1 MPPTRTVIRPHARDN
16 QLSPIPIDF
25 DPETL
30 GWILDEGGR
39 GNLMLQNEL
48 FNTMEDTWDR
58 LRSNLNKI
66 KKAVAKLP
74 FNLQPWTEKGREPSA
89 AALEKAAFVEH
100 ALHNQKAATW
110 EGQHNFQATIY
121 ELLDAV
127 ARGISVLEIDWTI
140 EHGKYVPAGTRRV
153 PWTCLGFETPS
164 HLQTFPH
171 SNSSALRLFP
181 DRDKSN
187 PKQFEKYPHKF
198 LVGVYRAKSGHI
210 AETAQLRALAHLWL
224 GRMLGWEWM
233 THKAE
238 LFGLPIRWATY
249 DPAAPQTQI
258 DQVSDMLRNMGTA
271 AWGAFPQGTDLQILN
286 GSTPGV
292 AGKSEPTERL
302 MAIADRSCDLLFL
315 GQTLTSEEGNSG
327 SYALGNVHREV
338 ELDLYENYAAY
349 VIDVINNQLIPSMIE
364 LNWGNAD
371 ELPFLEVELARPEK
385 DQRMVERDKLLFQ
398 DMALPVSKQWL
409 YDRHKVP
416 APGPKEDL
424 FQAPQVSGLSS
435 QVSSTPG
442 APISVSAPSGGTTS
456 ASSASAKSPCS
467 CHLPT
472 AVAAASDEARQ
483 RGDGPR
489 ASVGPEGV
497 TEAGALRALKEQST
511 NETCCI
517 EAASESTASFLAR
530 QAAGQIAFAAQL
542 ATTDLKTHD
551 LVWSGGDCPECN
563 PLNGS
568 TYPSGW
574 STPPPLHHNCDC
586 EISVQAK

>member
-30 GWILDEGGR
+30 GWVLDEGGR

-153 PWTCLGFETPS
+153 PWTCLGFAPQS
-164 HLQTFPH
+164 QV
-171 SNSSALRLFP
+171 SSLSPQVSPNALRLFP

-315 GQTLTSEEGNSG
+315 GQTLTSEEGSSG

-338 ELDLYENYAAY
+338 ELDLYENYASY

-385 DQRMVERDKLLFQ
+385 DQKMVERDKLLFQ
-398 DMALPVSKQWL
+398 DMGLPVSKQWL

-424 FQAPQVSGLSS
+424 FQASQVSGLSS

-442 APISVSAPSGGTTS
+442 APISVSAPSVEGNAPS
-456 ASSASAKSPCS
+456 LPPASAKSPCS

-472 AVAAASDEARQ
+472 LTPLDRHSS
-483 RGDGPR
+483 P
-489 ASVGPEGV
+489 S
-497 TEAGALRALKEQST
+497 EAGSDLPTAVDS
-511 NETCCI
+511 
-517 EAASESTASFLAR
+517 ASESTASFNAR
-530 QAAGQIAFAAQL
+530 QAQAQIDFADLL

-568 TYPSGW
+568 TYPGSW
-574 STPPPLHHNCDC
+574 TTPPPLHHNCDC